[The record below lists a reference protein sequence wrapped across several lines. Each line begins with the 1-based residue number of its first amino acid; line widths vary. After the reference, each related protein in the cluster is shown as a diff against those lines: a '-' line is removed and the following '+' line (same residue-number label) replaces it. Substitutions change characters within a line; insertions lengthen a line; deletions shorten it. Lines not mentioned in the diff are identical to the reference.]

1 MCTYMS
7 MVAYQGLPIKGL
19 PKPYMPYRHQPHTP
33 HNITR
38 LRRLSPCARVS
49 LIAMD
54 RLPRELVDAILEQC
68 IAQGAKNQVLKLRLV
83 CRTFERTLKPFVC
96 RTLGLDFSRLSRLS
110 GFPRPRIDALQ
121 TIGYHCTSLYVDLM
135 VLRDDLEVEF
145 LETVFARVPSMDD
158 FCRTMQ
164 SKYCLSHS
172 SFTELEYLDTLQ
184 NMLFNCRGVERL
196 RLNLPF
202 QLVGRHVNAAT
213 MILANTLKAFAHR
226 PEEDSAPLKSLVLEN
241 VTDVAVCHLWMN
253 PSDVMNIMAVVS
265 SLEHLVLTLRR
276 HESEPPRVRWFGACL
291 WNLIENAQRLKSL
304 CLIGMDHD
312 SCPPRAFKRTRAW
325 QLSSDEWKARSLPAP
340 QLYLSNLTCLELKR
354 MEILPDV
361 FVKLADD
368 LGDSLQELYLNE
380 IYLKVEQSRNGNQ
393 DSKKVLWIG
402 VPNQRP
408 ADGSV
413 WIAMALRR
421 AAPRLRVCRASYLAY
436 DYYMR
441 DDANSHPDLDLVDPC
456 SLGRNLSQR
465 FVEVVN
471 GICQP
476 NTATGDPVQYL
487 PRDPR
492 DDHVVCSQHARTRPL
507 RIDEYDANAYHSAVA
522 NTTSRWQKSIDGFF
536 NNCNTN
542 TLDELHYIAETACQ
556 GMNEIHRRR
565 SEWTAGNSMA
575 NEYAD
580 NVLNLS
586 QSDNS

>member
-1 MCTYMS
+1 
-7 MVAYQGLPIKGL
+7 
-19 PKPYMPYRHQPHTP
+19 
-33 HNITR
+33 
-38 LRRLSPCARVS
+38 
-49 LIAMD
+49 MD

-110 GFPRPRIDALQ
+110 GFPRPQMDALQ

-145 LETVFARVPSMDD
+145 LETVFARVPSMND

-164 SKYCLSHS
+164 RKYCLSDS

-184 NMLFNCRGVERL
+184 SMLFNCRGVERL

-213 MILANTLKAFAHR
+213 MILANTLKAFANR
-226 PEEDSAPLKSLVLEN
+226 PEEDSASLKSLVLEN
-241 VTDVAVCHLWMN
+241 VTDVAICHLWMN

-312 SCPPRAFKRTRAW
+312 NCPPRGLKQTRAY
-325 QLSSDEWKARSLPAP
+325 QLPSDEWKARSLPAP
-340 QLYLSNLTCLELKR
+340 QLYLTNLTCLELKR
-354 MEILPDV
+354 IEMLPDV
-361 FVKLADD
+361 FVKLAEDI
-368 LGDSLQELYLNE
+368 GDSLQELYLNE
-380 IYLKVEQSRNGNQ
+380 IYLKTEQSRDWNQ
-393 DSKKVLWIG
+393 NSDKVLWIG
-402 VPNQRP
+402 IPNQRP
-408 ADGSV
+408 ADDSV
-413 WIAMALRR
+413 WIAMILRR
-421 AAPRLRVCRASYLAY
+421 AAPRLRVCRASFLAY
-436 DYYMR
+436 DYYLR
-441 DDANSHPDLDLVDPC
+441 EDVPSNPDFDLIDPC
-456 SLGRNLSQR
+456 GLGRSLSQR
-465 FVEVVN
+465 FVEVVT
-471 GICQP
+471 GIRQP
-476 NTATGDPVQYL
+476 KTPLGGAVDYLPLDPVDDASL
-487 PRDPR
+487 CPSRD
-492 DDHVVCSQHARTRPL
+492 RTRPP
-507 RIDEYDANAYHSAVA
+507 RIDEYDTNAYHSAVA

-556 GMNEIHRRR
+556 GMNEIQRRR
-565 SEWTAGNSMA
+565 SEWSAGNSMA
-575 NEYAD
+575 DEYAE
-580 NVLNLS
+580 NVLNI
-586 QSDNS
+586 QQPDNS

>member
-1 MCTYMS
+1 
-7 MVAYQGLPIKGL
+7 
-19 PKPYMPYRHQPHTP
+19 
-33 HNITR
+33 
-38 LRRLSPCARVS
+38 
-49 LIAMD
+49 MD

-68 IAQGAKNQVLKLRLV
+68 IALGAKNQVLKLRLV

-164 SKYCLSHS
+164 SKYCLSDS

-184 NMLFNCRGVERL
+184 SMLFNCRGVERL

-304 CLIGMDHD
+304 CLIGMDHE
-312 SCPPRAFKRTRAW
+312 SCPPQGLKRTRAS
-325 QLSSDEWKARSLPAP
+325 QLPADEWRARSLPAP
-340 QLYLSNLTCLELKR
+340 HLYLSNLTCLELKR
-354 MEILPDV
+354 VELLPDV

-368 LGDSLQELYLNE
+368 LGDTLQELFLNE
-380 IYLKVEQSRNGNQ
+380 IYLKTDQWRGSG
-393 DSKKVLWIG
+393 KVLWIG

-408 ADGSV
+408 DDDCC
-413 WIAMALRR
+413 WIAPSLRR
-421 AAPRLRVCRASYLAY
+421 AAPRLRVCRASFLAY
-436 DYYMR
+436 DYYER
-441 DDANSHPDLDLVDPC
+441 EVDLSSPKLDLDDPC
-456 SLGRNLSQR
+456 GLKRDLSQR
-465 FVEVVN
+465 FVEVVA
-471 GICQP
+471 GIRQP
-476 NTATGDPVQYL
+476 DTPQGEPVEYLGRRPGEDEVVTG
-487 PRDPR
+487 RR
-492 DDHVVCSQHARTRPL
+492 HRTRPL
-507 RIDEYDANAYHSAVA
+507 AEEEYDANAYHAAVA

-565 SEWTAGNSMA
+565 SRLTTGTDGILGLPP
-575 NEYAD
+575 AD
-580 NVLNLS
+580 A
-586 QSDNS
+586 

>member
-1 MCTYMS
+1 
-7 MVAYQGLPIKGL
+7 
-19 PKPYMPYRHQPHTP
+19 
-33 HNITR
+33 
-38 LRRLSPCARVS
+38 
-49 LIAMD
+49 MD

-110 GFPRPRIDALQ
+110 GFPRPQIDALQ

-145 LETVFARVPSMDD
+145 LETVFARVPSMND

-164 SKYCLSHS
+164 RKYCLSES

-184 NMLFNCRGVERL
+184 SMLFNCRGVERL

-213 MILANTLKAFAHR
+213 MILANTLKAFANR
-226 PEEDSAPLKSLVLEN
+226 PEEDSASLKSLVLEN
-241 VTDVAVCHLWMN
+241 VTDVAICHLWMN

-312 SCPPRAFKRTRAW
+312 NCPPRGLKQTRAY
-325 QLSSDEWKARSLPAP
+325 QLPLDEWKARSLPAP
-340 QLYLSNLTCLELKR
+340 QLYLTNLTCLELKR
-354 MEILPDV
+354 IEMLPDV
-361 FVKLADD
+361 LVKLAEDI
-368 LGDSLQELYLNE
+368 GDSLQELYLNE
-380 IYLKVEQSRNGNQ
+380 IYLKTEQSRDWNQ
-393 DSKKVLWIG
+393 NADKVLWIG
-402 VPNQRP
+402 LPNQRP
-408 ADGSV
+408 VDDCV
-413 WIAMALRR
+413 WIAMILRR
-421 AAPRLRVCRASYLAY
+421 SAPRLRVCRASFLAY
-436 DYYMR
+436 DYYLR
-441 DDANSHPDLDLVDPC
+441 EDVPSNPDFDLIDPC
-456 SLGRNLSQR
+456 GLGRSLSQR
-465 FVEVVN
+465 FVEVVM
-471 GICQP
+471 GVRQP
-476 NTATGDPVQYL
+476 NTPFGEAVNYLPLDPVDDSRL
-487 PRDPR
+487 SAKRD
-492 DDHVVCSQHARTRPL
+492 RTRPL
-507 RIDEYDANAYHSAVA
+507 RIDEYDTNAYHSAVA

-556 GMNEIHRRR
+556 GMNEIQRRR

-575 NEYAD
+575 EEYAE
-580 NVLNLS
+580 NVLNI
-586 QSDNS
+586 QQPDNP